1 MNILMISHYAGGP
14 KYGMEFRSFYMAREW
29 VRMGHKVML
38 AGATYSHL
46 RKQQPTEGHELLD
59 GIDYLWLPTRTY
71 EGNGAGRV
79 LSMFEFVHQVY
90 KHSAEFVAFKPDMV
104 IASSVYTFDLYPCRH
119 IARRTNAKL
128 VYEVHDLW
136 PLSPMVIGGYSKWH
150 PFIWMLQRGEN
161 YAYKHCDMVVSLLD
175 KSFPHM
181 QEHGLSADRFC
192 CVPNGYLQEE
202 WNHLD
207 QIALPDEHKRIFQQ
221 LKAEGKIIIG
231 FAGGHTQST
240 AMQVLVE
247 AANMLHHRN
256 NIAYVLVGK
265 GPQKQELIDLAKK
278 YQLDNFY
285 FLPPVDKKVIPLI
298 VSQFDIC
305 YEGGVHSILHQYGTS
320 ANKMIDYMLAGKP
333 IIKSVDEPNSEVSKV
348 GCGIQVGAEDTNA
361 VKEAIEKLMSMS
373 AEEREAMGL
382 KGKQHALNNLNYTTL
397 SQQFINYVMG
407 HQE

>member
-29 VRMGHKVML
+29 VRMGHKVMI

-46 RKQQPTEGHELLD
+46 RKQQPTEGHELPD

-207 QIALPDEHKRIFQQ
+207 QIALPDEHKRLFQQ

-256 NIAYVLVGK
+256 DIAYVLVGK

-320 ANKMIDYMLAGKP
+320 ANKMIDYMLSGKP

-373 AEEREAMGL
+373 TEEREAMGL

-397 SQQFINYVMG
+397 SQQFINYVMR